1 LDKQNSQNPVK
12 KFISVF
18 QYSGVALE
26 IVWSTSA
33 KLTIAMALT
42 TLFAG
47 VLPAAIAS
55 VGGLF
60 VDVVSNAF
68 QDDGSNTAQLRSDAL
83 YYVFLEAGLVV
94 LMTGAQR
101 INTVCQSILRVLL
114 GNKINVMILE
124 KALTLELA
132 HFEDAEYYD
141 KLVRARR
148 EASSRPLSL
157 VIKTFDLFRDI
168 IALITIGIWLFQFS
182 PYAVLLLAVAG
193 VPAFIAEAKFSGE
206 AFRIHRRR
214 SAERRMQ
221 IYLEMVLTREDGVK
235 EVKLLQLGKMFLQR
249 YVDIFLN
256 IYKEDRSLVLRRG
269 IWGYILGLIASAAFY
284 FAYGWVGFAA
294 IAGAITIGQM
304 TMYIAQFRLGQNSVT
319 NSLTSINGMY
329 EDNLYLS
336 NLTEFLSH
344 KVPEQTGEG
353 IAGPNPDDGIR
364 FENVSF
370 SYPGAQTPALK
381 NINLHIT
388 PGESLAIVGENGSGK
403 TTLIKLLTRLY
414 TPTEGRILVDG
425 LDLQEWDTNAIREK
439 IGVIFQDFAR
449 YQLIVGENIGI
460 GDVDNIEDGNQIE
473 EAARKGMADE
483 FVRDLPLDYQTQLG
497 TWFKDGKELSGG
509 QWQKIALSRAFMRS
523 KADIL
528 ILDEPTAAI
537 DARAEAEIFEHFND
551 LTDNRISIIISL
563 GTWFKDGKELSGGQW
578 QKIALSRA
586 FMRSKADILILD
598 EPTAAI
604 DARAEAEIFEH
615 FNDLTDNRISIII
628 SHRFST
634 VRRADHIIVL
644 EKAEVLEQGS
654 HQQLLEMDGQY
665 ATLFNLQA
673 KGYQ

>member
-1 LDKQNSQNPVK
+1 
-12 KFISVF
+12 
-18 QYSGVALE
+18 
-26 IVWSTSA
+26 
-33 KLTIAMALT
+33 MALT
-42 TLFAG
+42 TLVSGF
-47 VLPAAIAS
+47 LPALIAS

-68 QDDGSNTAQLRSDAL
+68 QDDGSNAEQLRSDAL

-101 INTVCQSILRVLL
+101 ISTVCQSILRVLL

-157 VIKTFDLFRDI
+157 VIKTFDLFRDV
-168 IALITIGIWLFQFS
+168 IALTTIGIWLFQFS
-182 PYAVLLLAVAG
+182 PYAVLLLGLAG
-193 VPAFIAEAKFSGE
+193 VPAFLAEAKFSGE

-235 EVKLLQLGKMFLQR
+235 EVKLLQLGRLFLER
-249 YVDIFLN
+249 YVDIFRN

-269 IWGYILGLIASAAFY
+269 FWGYILGLLASAAFY

-336 NLTEFLSH
+336 NLTEFLEH
-344 KVPEQTGEG
+344 KVPEHTGDK
-353 IAGPNPDDGIR
+353 AQGPDPADGIR

-370 SYPGAQTPALK
+370 SYPGAQTPAL
-381 NINLHIT
+381 NCVNLHII

-414 TPTEGRILVDG
+414 APTEGRILVDG
-425 LDLQEWDTNAIREK
+425 LDLQEWDLDAIREK
-439 IGVIFQDFAR
+439 VGVIFQDFAR

-460 GDVDNIEDGNQIE
+460 GDVDSIGEDDQIS
-473 EAARKGMADE
+473 EAARKGMAE
-483 FVRDLPLDYQTQLG
+483 AFVKDLPHKYQTQLG
-497 TWFKDGKELSGG
+497 TWFKDGQELSGG

-537 DARAEAEIFEHFND
+537 DARAEAEIFAHF
-551 LTDNRISIIISL
+551 
-563 GTWFKDGKELSGGQW
+563 G
-578 QKIALSRA
+578 
-586 FMRSKADILILD
+586 
-598 EPTAAI
+598 
-604 DARAEAEIFEH
+604 
-615 FNDLTDNRISIII
+615 DLTDNRISIII

-634 VRRADHIIVL
+634 VRMANHIIVL
-644 EKAEVLEQGS
+644 EKAEIMEQGS
-654 HQQLLEMDGQY
+654 HQQLLALDGQY

>member
-1 LDKQNSQNPVK
+1 MDKQDSQNPVK
-12 KFISVF
+12 KFIAVF
-18 QYSGVALE
+18 QYSGVALK

-68 QDDGSNTAQLRSDAL
+68 QDDGSNTAQLRSEAL

-414 TPTEGRILVDG
+414 APTEGRILVDG

-460 GDVDNIEDGNQIE
+460 GDVDNIDDGNQIE

-483 FVRDLPLDYQTQLG
+483 FVRDLPLDYQTQ
-497 TWFKDGKELSGG
+497 
-509 QWQKIALSRAFMRS
+509 
-523 KADIL
+523 
-528 ILDEPTAAI
+528 
-537 DARAEAEIFEHFND
+537 
-551 LTDNRISIIISL
+551 L

>member
-1 LDKQNSQNPVK
+1 MTAEKSSKSPLSR
-12 KFISVF
+12 FLGVF
-18 QYSGVALE
+18 RYSAVAMR
-26 IVWSTSA
+26 IVWDTSA
-33 KLTIAMALT
+33 SLMIAMALT
-42 TLFAG
+42 TLIVG
-47 VLPAAIAS
+47 LLPAAIAS

-60 VDVVSNAF
+60 VDAVAGAL
-68 QDDGSNTAQLRSDAL
+68 GSAGAAAEVARSEAL
-83 YYVFLEAGLVV
+83 TFVYIEVGLVL
-94 LMTGAQR
+94 LMTAAQQA
-101 INTVCQSILRVLL
+101 NTVCQAILRVLL

-157 VIKTFDLFRDI
+157 VTKTFDLLRNVI
-168 IALITIGIWLFQFS
+168 SLVAIGVFLFQFS
-182 PYAVLLLAVAG
+182 PYAVLLLSIAG

-206 AFRIHRRR
+206 AFRVNKRR

-235 EVKLLQLGKMFLQR
+235 EVKLLQLGKIFLQR
-249 YVDIFLN
+249 YVDIFLA

-269 IWGYILGLIASAAFY
+269 VWGYGLGIIASGAFY

-304 TMYIAQFRLGQNSVT
+304 TMYIAQFRLGQSAVT
-319 NSLTSINGMY
+319 SSLTSVNGMY

-336 NLTEFLSH
+336 NLTEYLEH
-344 KVPEQTGEG
+344 EVPEQSGNLH
-353 IAGPNPDDGIR
+353 AGPRPEDGIR
-364 FENVSF
+364 FESVSFFYPGSDVPALDNVS
-370 SYPGAQTPALK
+370 
-381 NINLHIT
+381 LHIT

-414 TPTEGRILVDG
+414 TPTQGQILLEGLP
-425 LDLQEWDTNAIREK
+425 LQEWDIDTLRRK

-460 GDVDNIEDGNQIE
+460 GDSDNLASESEIEI
-473 EAARKGMADE
+473 AAKKGMADE
-483 FVRDLPLDYQTQLG
+483 FVRDLPSGYKTQLG

-509 QWQKIALSRAFMRS
+509 QWQKVALSRAFMRS

-537 DARAEAEIFEHFND
+537 DAKAEADIFAHFAE
-551 LTDNRISIIISL
+551 LT
-563 GTWFKDGKELSGGQW
+563 
-578 QKIALSRA
+578 A
-586 FMRSKADILILD
+586 
-598 EPTAAI
+598 
-604 DARAEAEIFEH
+604 
-615 FNDLTDNRISIII
+615 NRISIII

-644 EKAEVLEQGS
+644 EKSKIMEQGS
-654 HQQLLEMDGQY
+654 HEELLELGGQY
-665 ATLFNLQA
+665 ATLFMLQA
-673 KGYQ
+673 EGYQ

>member
-1 LDKQNSQNPVK
+1 MATSDSASKPTNTASGAEPGSVR
-12 KFISVF
+12 KFLSVF
-18 QYSGVALE
+18 QYSRVAME
-26 IVWSTSA
+26 IVWDTSA
-33 KLTIAMALT
+33 ALT
-42 TLFAG
+42 LVMATTTLISG

-60 VDVVSNAF
+60 VDAVASAI
-68 QDDGSNTAQLRSDAL
+68 QNTGDAAEAARADVL
-83 YYVFLEAGLVV
+83 FYVLVEAGLVV
-94 LMTGAQR
+94 IMTGAQKL
-101 INTVCQSILRVLL
+101 NTVCQSILRVLL

-157 VIKTFDLFRDI
+157 VIKTFDLARDVV
-168 IALITIGIWLFQFS
+168 ALLTIGIWLFQFS
-182 PYAVLLLAVAG
+182 PYAVLLLGLAG
-193 VPAFIAEAKFSGE
+193 IPAFLAEAKFSGE

-214 SAERRMQ
+214 SAERRVQ

-235 EVKLLQLGKMFLQR
+235 EVKLLQLGKLFLQR
-249 YVDIFLN
+249 YVDIFRN
-256 IYKEDRSLVLRRG
+256 IYKEDRNLVLRRG
-269 IWGYILGLIASAAFY
+269 FWGYVLGLLASAAFY

-304 TMYIAQFRLGQNSVT
+304 TMYIAQFRLGQNAVT
-319 NSLTSINGMY
+319 NSLTAVNGMY

-336 NLTEFLSH
+336 NLTEYLDH
-344 KVPEQTGEG
+344 KVPETTGDKT
-353 IAGPNPDDGIR
+353 AGPDPSDGIR
-364 FENVSF
+364 IENVSF
-370 SYPGAQTPALK
+370 CYPGSKVPALNK
-381 NINLHIT
+381 VNLHIR

-414 TPTEGRILVDG
+414 QPSEGTIYLEG
-425 LDLQEWDTNAIREK
+425 LDLREWDIDTLRKK

-449 YQLIVGENIGI
+449 YQLLVGENIGI
-460 GDVDNIEDGNQIE
+460 GDVEDLERDELIE
-473 EAARKGMADE
+473 EAAEKGMADV
-483 FVRDLPLDYQTQLG
+483 FVKDLPQGYKTQLG

-537 DARAEAEIFEHFND
+537 DARAEAEIFSHFRD
-551 LTDNRISIIISL
+551 LTAN
-563 GTWFKDGKELSGGQW
+563 K
-578 QKIALSRA
+578 
-586 FMRSKADILILD
+586 
-598 EPTAAI
+598 
-604 DARAEAEIFEH
+604 
-615 FNDLTDNRISIII
+615 ISIII

-634 VRRADHIIVL
+634 VRMADHIIVL
-644 EKAEVLEQGS
+644 EKAEILEEGS
-654 HQQLLEMDGQY
+654 HEELLAKEGQY

-673 KGYQ
+673 QGYQ

>member
-1 LDKQNSQNPVK
+1 MDKQDSQNPVK

-68 QDDGSNTAQLRSDAL
+68 QDDGSNTAQLRSEAL

-132 HFEDAEYYD
+132 HFENAEYYD

-256 IYKEDRSLVLRRG
+256 IYKEDRSLVLRRS

-414 TPTEGRILVDG
+414 APTEGRILVDG

-460 GDVDNIEDGNQIE
+460 GDVDNIDDGNQIE

-483 FVRDLPLDYQTQLG
+483 FVRDLPLDYQTQ
-497 TWFKDGKELSGG
+497 
-509 QWQKIALSRAFMRS
+509 
-523 KADIL
+523 
-528 ILDEPTAAI
+528 
-537 DARAEAEIFEHFND
+537 
-551 LTDNRISIIISL
+551 L

>member
-1 LDKQNSQNPVK
+1 MTAEKSSKSPLSR
-12 KFISVF
+12 FLGVF
-18 QYSGVALE
+18 RYSAVAMR
-26 IVWSTSA
+26 IVWDTSA
-33 KLTIAMALT
+33 PLMIAMALT
-42 TLFAG
+42 TLIVG
-47 VLPAAIAS
+47 LLPAAIAS

-60 VDVVSNAF
+60 VDAVAGAL
-68 QDDGSNTAQLRSDAL
+68 GSAGAAAEVARSEAL
-83 YYVFLEAGLVV
+83 TFVYIEVGLVL
-94 LMTGAQR
+94 LMTAAQQA
-101 INTVCQSILRVLL
+101 NTVCQAVLRVLL

-157 VIKTFDLFRDI
+157 VTKTFDLLRNVI
-168 IALITIGIWLFQFS
+168 SLIAIGVFLFQFS
-182 PYAVLLLAVAG
+182 PYAVLLLSIAG

-206 AFRIHRRR
+206 AFRVNKRR

-235 EVKLLQLGKMFLQR
+235 EVKLLQLGKIFLQR
-249 YVDIFLN
+249 YVDIFLA

-269 IWGYILGLIASAAFY
+269 VWGYGLGIIASGAFY

-304 TMYIAQFRLGQNSVT
+304 TMYIAQFRLGQSAVT
-319 NSLTSINGMY
+319 SSLTSVNGMY

-336 NLTEFLSH
+336 NLTEYLEH
-344 KVPEQTGEG
+344 EVPEQSGNLH
-353 IAGPNPDDGIR
+353 AGPRPEDGIR

-370 SYPGAQTPALK
+370 CYPGSDVPALD
-381 NINLHIT
+381 NVSLHIT

-414 TPTEGRILVDG
+414 TPTQGQILLEGLP
-425 LDLQEWDTNAIREK
+425 LQDWDIDTLRRK

-460 GDVDNIEDGNQIE
+460 GDSDNLDSENEIEI
-473 EAARKGMADE
+473 AAKKGMADE
-483 FVRDLPLDYQTQLG
+483 FVRDLPSGYKTQLG

-509 QWQKIALSRAFMRS
+509 QWQKVALSRAFMRS

-537 DARAEAEIFEHFND
+537 DAKAEADIFAHFAE
-551 LTDNRISIIISL
+551 LT
-563 GTWFKDGKELSGGQW
+563 
-578 QKIALSRA
+578 A
-586 FMRSKADILILD
+586 
-598 EPTAAI
+598 
-604 DARAEAEIFEH
+604 
-615 FNDLTDNRISIII
+615 NRISIII

-644 EKAEVLEQGS
+644 EKSKIMEQGS
-654 HQQLLEMDGQY
+654 HEELLELGGQY
-665 ATLFNLQA
+665 ATLFKLQA
-673 KGYQ
+673 EGYQ

>member
-1 LDKQNSQNPVK
+1 MSEQDNQTSVR
-12 KFISVF
+12 KFLSVF
-18 QYSGVALE
+18 QYSRVAIE

-33 KLTIAMALT
+33 SLTMVMAIT
-42 TLFAG
+42 TLIAG

-55 VGGLF
+55 IGGLF
-60 VDVVSNAF
+60 VDAVSTAI
-68 QDDGSNTAQLRSDAL
+68 NTQGQEAELARSDVL
-83 YYVFLEAGLVV
+83 RYVLIEAGLVV
-94 LMTGAQR
+94 LMTGAQKA
-101 INTVCQSILRVLL
+101 NGVCQSILRVLL

-157 VIKTFDLFRDI
+157 VIKTFDLIRDL
-168 IALITIGIWLFQFS
+168 IALLTIGLFLLQFS
-182 PYAVLLLAVAG
+182 VYAVLLLALAG
-193 VPAFIAEAKFSGE
+193 IPAFVAEAKFSGE

-235 EVKLLQLGKMFLQR
+235 EVKLLQLGKLFLDR
-249 YVDIFLN
+249 YVNIFRD
-256 IYKEDRSLVLRRG
+256 IYKEDRNLVLRRG
-269 IWGYILGLIASAAFY
+269 FWGYVLGLLASAAFY
-284 FAYGWVGFAA
+284 FAYGWVGLAA

-304 TMYIAQFRLGQNSVT
+304 TMYIAQFRLGQNAVT
-319 NSLTSINGMY
+319 NSLTSVNGMY

-336 NLTEFLSH
+336 NLTEYLAH
-344 KVPEQTGEG
+344 KVPEQSGDQV
-353 IAGPNPDDGIR
+353 AGPDPADGIR
-364 FENVSF
+364 FEGVSF
-370 SYPGAQTPALK
+370 YYPGSKTPALD
-381 NINLHIT
+381 NVSLHIR

-414 TPTEGRILVDG
+414 QPTSGTIYLEGLN
-425 LDLQEWDTNAIREK
+425 LAEWDINTLRQK

-449 YQLIVGENIGI
+449 YQMLVGENIGI
-460 GDVDNIEDGNQIE
+460 GDVEELEEENLIE

-483 FVRDLPLDYQTQLG
+483 FVKDLPAAYQTQLG

-537 DARAEAEIFEHFND
+537 DARAEAEIFAHFRD
-551 LTDNRISIIISL
+551 LTAN
-563 GTWFKDGKELSGGQW
+563 K
-578 QKIALSRA
+578 
-586 FMRSKADILILD
+586 
-598 EPTAAI
+598 
-604 DARAEAEIFEH
+604 
-615 FNDLTDNRISIII
+615 ISIII

-634 VRRADHIIVL
+634 VRMADHIIVL
-644 EKAEVLEQGS
+644 EKAGIMEEGS
-654 HQQLLEMDGQY
+654 HQELLAANGQY

>member
-1 LDKQNSQNPVK
+1 MTAEKSSKSPLSR
-12 KFISVF
+12 FLGVF
-18 QYSGVALE
+18 RYSAVAMR
-26 IVWSTSA
+26 IVWDTSA
-33 KLTIAMALT
+33 PLMIAMALT
-42 TLFAG
+42 TLIVG
-47 VLPAAIAS
+47 LLPAAIAS

-60 VDVVSNAF
+60 VDAVAGAL
-68 QDDGSNTAQLRSDAL
+68 GSAGAAAEVARS
-83 YYVFLEAGLVV
+83 EAITFVYIEVGLVL
-94 LMTGAQR
+94 LMTAAQQA
-101 INTVCQSILRVLL
+101 NTVCQAILRVLL

-157 VIKTFDLFRDI
+157 VTKTFDLLRNVI
-168 IALITIGIWLFQFS
+168 SLIAIGVFLFQFS
-182 PYAVLLLAVAG
+182 PYAVLLLSIAG

-206 AFRIHRRR
+206 AFRVNKRR

-235 EVKLLQLGKMFLQR
+235 EVKLLQLGKIFLQR
-249 YVDIFLN
+249 YVDIFLA

-269 IWGYILGLIASAAFY
+269 VWGYGLGIIASGAFY

-304 TMYIAQFRLGQNSVT
+304 TMYIAQFRLGQSAVT
-319 NSLTSINGMY
+319 SSLTSVNGMY

-336 NLTEFLSH
+336 NLTEYLEH
-344 KVPEQTGEG
+344 EVPEQSGNLH
-353 IAGPNPDDGIR
+353 AGPRPEDGIR
-364 FENVSF
+364 FESVSFFYPGSDVPALDNVS
-370 SYPGAQTPALK
+370 
-381 NINLHIT
+381 LHIT

-414 TPTEGRILVDG
+414 TPTQGQILLEGLP
-425 LDLQEWDTNAIREK
+425 LQEWDIDTLRRK

-460 GDVDNIEDGNQIE
+460 GDSDNLASESEIEI
-473 EAARKGMADE
+473 AAKKGMADE
-483 FVRDLPLDYQTQLG
+483 FVRDLPSGYKTQLG

-509 QWQKIALSRAFMRS
+509 QWQKVALSRAFMRS

-537 DARAEAEIFEHFND
+537 DAKAEADIFAHFAE
-551 LTDNRISIIISL
+551 LT
-563 GTWFKDGKELSGGQW
+563 
-578 QKIALSRA
+578 A
-586 FMRSKADILILD
+586 
-598 EPTAAI
+598 
-604 DARAEAEIFEH
+604 
-615 FNDLTDNRISIII
+615 NRISIII

-644 EKAEVLEQGS
+644 EKSKIMEQGS
-654 HQQLLEMDGQY
+654 HEELLELGGQY
-665 ATLFNLQA
+665 ATLFKLQA
-673 KGYQ
+673 EGYQ

>member
-1 LDKQNSQNPVK
+1 MEKQDPQNPIN
-12 KFISVF
+12 KFLSVF
-18 QYSGVALE
+18 QYSGVALK

-42 TLFAG
+42 TLVSGF
-47 VLPAAIAS
+47 LPALIAS

-68 QDDGSNTAQLRSDAL
+68 QDDGSNAEQLRSDAL

-101 INTVCQSILRVLL
+101 ISTVCQSILRVLL

-157 VIKTFDLFRDI
+157 VIKTFDLFRDV
-168 IALITIGIWLFQFS
+168 IALTTIGIWLFQFS
-182 PYAVLLLAVAG
+182 PYAVLLLGLAG
-193 VPAFIAEAKFSGE
+193 VPAFLAEAKFSGE

-235 EVKLLQLGKMFLQR
+235 EVKLLQLGRLFLER
-249 YVDIFLN
+249 YVDIFRN

-269 IWGYILGLIASAAFY
+269 FWGYILGLFASAAFY

-294 IAGAITIGQM
+294 IAGVITIGQM

-336 NLTEFLSH
+336 NLTEFLEH
-344 KVPEQTGEG
+344 KVPEHTGNK
-353 IAGPNPDDGIR
+353 AQGPDPADGIR

-370 SYPGAQTPALK
+370 SYPGAQTPAL
-381 NINLHIT
+381 NCVNLHII

-414 TPTEGRILVDG
+414 APTEGRILVDG
-425 LDLQEWDTNAIREK
+425 LDLQEWDLDTIREK
-439 IGVIFQDFAR
+439 VGVIFQDFAR

-460 GDVDNIEDGNQIE
+460 GDVDSIGEEDQIS
-473 EAARKGMADE
+473 EAARKGMAE
-483 FVRDLPLDYQTQLG
+483 AFVKDLPHKYQTQLG
-497 TWFKDGKELSGG
+497 TWFKDGQELSGG

-537 DARAEAEIFEHFND
+537 DARAEAEIFAHF
-551 LTDNRISIIISL
+551 
-563 GTWFKDGKELSGGQW
+563 G
-578 QKIALSRA
+578 
-586 FMRSKADILILD
+586 
-598 EPTAAI
+598 
-604 DARAEAEIFEH
+604 
-615 FNDLTDNRISIII
+615 DLTDNRISIII

-634 VRRADHIIVL
+634 VRMANHIIVL
-644 EKAEVLEQGS
+644 EKAEIMEQGS
-654 HQQLLEMDGQY
+654 HQQLLDLDGQY

>member
-1 LDKQNSQNPVK
+1 MTKKTNSNGAVSR
-12 KFISVF
+12 FLGVF
-18 QYSGVALE
+18 RYSAVAMR
-26 IVWSTSA
+26 IVWDTSA
-33 KLTIAMALT
+33 PLMIAMALT
-42 TLFAG
+42 TLIVG
-47 VLPAAIAS
+47 LLPAAIAS

-60 VDVVSNAF
+60 VDAVA
-68 QDDGSNTAQLRSDAL
+68 GAL
-83 YYVFLEAGLVV
+83 GNSGVTTDSAKSEALTFVYIEVGLVL
-94 LMTGAQR
+94 LMTAAQQA
-101 INTVCQSILRVLL
+101 NTVCQAVLRVLL

-157 VIKTFDLFRDI
+157 VTKTFDLIRNVI
-168 IALITIGIWLFQFS
+168 SLIAIGAFLFQFS
-182 PYAVLLLAVAG
+182 PYAVLLLSIAG

-206 AFRIHRRR
+206 AFRVNKRR

-235 EVKLLQLGKMFLQR
+235 EVKLLQLGKIFLQR
-249 YVDIFLN
+249 YIDIFLA

-269 IWGYILGLIASAAFY
+269 IWGYGLGIIASGAFY

-304 TMYIAQFRLGQNSVT
+304 TMYIAQFRLGQSAVT
-319 NSLTSINGMY
+319 SSLTSVNGMY

-336 NLTEFLSH
+336 NLTEYLEH
-344 KVPEQTGEG
+344 EVPEQSGSLH
-353 IAGPNPDDGIR
+353 AGPMPEEGIR
-364 FENVSF
+364 FDNVSF
-370 SYPGAQTPALK
+370 FYPGSDVPALD
-381 NINLHIT
+381 NVSLHIT

-414 TPTEGRILVDG
+414 TPTHGKISLEGLP
-425 LDLQEWDTNAIREK
+425 LEEWDIDTLRRK

-460 GDVDNIEDGNQIE
+460 GDADNLDSENEIEI
-473 EAARKGMADE
+473 AAKKGMADE
-483 FVRDLPLDYQTQLG
+483 FVRDLPSGYKTQLG

-509 QWQKIALSRAFMRS
+509 QWQKVALSRAFMRS

-537 DARAEAEIFEHFND
+537 DAKAEADIFAHFAE
-551 LTDNRISIIISL
+551 LT
-563 GTWFKDGKELSGGQW
+563 
-578 QKIALSRA
+578 A
-586 FMRSKADILILD
+586 
-598 EPTAAI
+598 
-604 DARAEAEIFEH
+604 
-615 FNDLTDNRISIII
+615 NRISIII

-644 EKAEVLEQGS
+644 EKARIMEQGS
-654 HQQLLEMDGQY
+654 HEELLELGGQY
-665 ATLFNLQA
+665 ATLFKLQA
-673 KGYQ
+673 EGYQ

>member
-1 LDKQNSQNPVK
+1 MIDQVNNQEPPNSVR
-12 KFISVF
+12 KFFSVF
-18 QYSGVALE
+18 QYSRVALE

-33 KLTIAMALT
+33 ALTLAMAFS
-42 TLFAG
+42 TLVSG

-60 VDVVSNAF
+60 VDAVASAF
-68 QDDGSNTAQLRSDAL
+68 QQDSAAAEQARDDVLF
-83 YYVFLEAGLVV
+83 YVFLELGLVV

-101 INTVCQSILRVLL
+101 LNTICQSILRVLL

-157 VIKTFDLFRDI
+157 VIKTFDLLRDL
-168 IALITIGIWLFQFS
+168 IALITIGIFLFQFS
-182 PYAVLLLAVAG
+182 VWAVALLAVAG
-193 VPAFIAEAKFSGE
+193 VPAFLAEAKFSGE

-235 EVKLLQLGKMFLQR
+235 EVKLLQLGKLFLKR
-249 YVDIFLN
+249 YVDIFRSM
-256 IYKEDRSLVLRRG
+256 YKEDRNLVLRRG
-269 IWGYILGLIASAAFY
+269 FWGYVLGLLASSAFY
-284 FAYGWVGFAA
+284 FAYGWVGFAT

-304 TMYIAQFRLGQNSVT
+304 TMYIAQFRLGQNAVT
-319 NSLTSINGMY
+319 NSLTAINGMY

-336 NLTEFLSH
+336 NLTEYLEH
-344 KVPEQTGEG
+344 KVPEQTGTETLG
-353 IAGPNPDDGIR
+353 SDRNDGIR
-364 FENVSF
+364 FEDVSF
-370 SYPGAQTPALK
+370 SYPGSEIPALNK
-381 NINLHIT
+381 VSLHIK

-414 TPTEGRILVDG
+414 SPSKGKIFLEGLE
-425 LDLQEWDTNAIREK
+425 LKEWDIETLRQK

-460 GDVDNIEDGNQIE
+460 GDVDEIETDLLIE
-473 EAARKGMADE
+473 EAAKKGMADV
-483 FVRDLPLDYQTQLG
+483 FVRDLPRSYKTQLG

-537 DARAEAEIFEHFND
+537 DAKAEAEIFSHFGD
-551 LTDNRISIIISL
+551 LTDN
-563 GTWFKDGKELSGGQW
+563 K
-578 QKIALSRA
+578 
-586 FMRSKADILILD
+586 
-598 EPTAAI
+598 
-604 DARAEAEIFEH
+604 
-615 FNDLTDNRISIII
+615 ISIII

-644 EKAEVLEQGS
+644 EKGEIQEEGS
-654 HQQLLEMDGQY
+654 HSELLENEGHY
-665 ATLFNLQA
+665 ATLFRLQA
-673 KGYQ
+673 QGYQ

>member
-1 LDKQNSQNPVK
+1 M
-12 KFISVF
+12 
-18 QYSGVALE
+18 E

-33 KLTIAMALT
+33 TLTLVMAAT
-42 TLFAG
+42 TLVSG

-60 VDVVSNAF
+60 VDAVASAI
-68 QDDGSNTAQLRSDAL
+68 QNTGDAAEAARSEVL
-83 YYVFLEAGLVV
+83 FYVLVEAGLVV
-94 LMTGAQR
+94 IMTGAQKL
-101 INTVCQSILRVLL
+101 NTVCQSILRVLL

-157 VIKTFDLFRDI
+157 VIKTFDLARDVV
-168 IALITIGIWLFQFS
+168 ALLTIGIWLFQFS
-182 PYAVLLLAVAG
+182 AYAVLLLGLAG
-193 VPAFIAEAKFSGE
+193 IPAFLAEAKFSGE

-214 SAERRMQ
+214 SAERRVQ

-235 EVKLLQLGKMFLQR
+235 EVKLLQLGKLFLQR
-249 YVDIFLN
+249 YVDIFRK
-256 IYKEDRSLVLRRG
+256 IYKEDRNLVLRRG
-269 IWGYILGLIASAAFY
+269 FWGYVLGLLASAAFY

-304 TMYIAQFRLGQNSVT
+304 TMYIAQFRLGQNAVT
-319 NSLTSINGMY
+319 NSLTAVNGMY

-336 NLTEFLSH
+336 NLTEYLNH
-344 KVPEQTGEG
+344 KVPETTGNKT
-353 IAGPNPDDGIR
+353 AGPDPSDGIR
-364 FENVSF
+364 IENVSF
-370 SYPGAQTPALK
+370 FYPGSNIPALNK
-381 NINLHIT
+381 VNLHIR

-414 TPTEGRILVDG
+414 HPSEGTIYLEG
-425 LDLQEWDTNAIREK
+425 LDLKEWDIDTLRKK

-449 YQLIVGENIGI
+449 YQLLVGENIGI
-460 GDVDNIEDGNQIE
+460 GDVDELEQDELIE
-473 EAARKGMADE
+473 EAAEKGMADE
-483 FVRDLPLDYQTQLG
+483 FVKGLPQGYKTQLG

-537 DARAEAEIFEHFND
+537 DARAEAEIFAHFRD
-551 LTDNRISIIISL
+551 LTAN
-563 GTWFKDGKELSGGQW
+563 K
-578 QKIALSRA
+578 
-586 FMRSKADILILD
+586 
-598 EPTAAI
+598 
-604 DARAEAEIFEH
+604 
-615 FNDLTDNRISIII
+615 ISIII

-634 VRRADHIIVL
+634 VRMADHIIVL
-644 EKAEVLEQGS
+644 EKAEILEEGS
-654 HQQLLEMDGQY
+654 HEELLASDGQY

-673 KGYQ
+673 QGYQ

>member
-1 LDKQNSQNPVK
+1 MTAEKSSKSPLSR
-12 KFISVF
+12 FLGVF
-18 QYSGVALE
+18 RYSAVAMR
-26 IVWSTSA
+26 IVWDTSA
-33 KLTIAMALT
+33 PLMIAMALT
-42 TLFAG
+42 TLIVG
-47 VLPAAIAS
+47 LLPAAIAS

-60 VDVVSNAF
+60 VDAVAGAL
-68 QDDGSNTAQLRSDAL
+68 GSAGAAAEVARSEAL
-83 YYVFLEAGLVV
+83 TFVYIEVGLVL
-94 LMTGAQR
+94 LMTAAQQA
-101 INTVCQSILRVLL
+101 NTVCQAVLRVLL

-157 VIKTFDLFRDI
+157 VTKTFDLLRNVI
-168 IALITIGIWLFQFS
+168 SLIAIGVFLFQFS
-182 PYAVLLLAVAG
+182 PYAVLLLSIAG

-206 AFRIHRRR
+206 AFRVNKRR

-235 EVKLLQLGKMFLQR
+235 EVKLLQLGKIFLQR
-249 YVDIFLN
+249 YVDIFLA

-269 IWGYILGLIASAAFY
+269 VWGYGLGIIASGAFY

-304 TMYIAQFRLGQNSVT
+304 TMYIAQFRLGQSAVT
-319 NSLTSINGMY
+319 SSLTSVNGMY

-336 NLTEFLSH
+336 NLTEYLEH
-344 KVPEQTGEG
+344 EVPEQSGNLH
-353 IAGPNPDDGIR
+353 AGPRPEDGIR
-364 FENVSF
+364 FESVSFFYPGSDVPALDNVS
-370 SYPGAQTPALK
+370 
-381 NINLHIT
+381 LHIT

-414 TPTEGRILVDG
+414 TPTQGQILLEGLP
-425 LDLQEWDTNAIREK
+425 LQEWDIDTLRRK
-439 IGVIFQDFAR
+439 IGVIFQDFSR

-460 GDVDNIEDGNQIE
+460 GDSDNLASESEIEI
-473 EAARKGMADE
+473 AAKKGMADE
-483 FVRDLPLDYQTQLG
+483 FVRDLPSGYKTQLG

-509 QWQKIALSRAFMRS
+509 QWQKVALSRAFMRS

-537 DARAEAEIFEHFND
+537 DAKAEADIFAHFAE
-551 LTDNRISIIISL
+551 LT
-563 GTWFKDGKELSGGQW
+563 
-578 QKIALSRA
+578 A
-586 FMRSKADILILD
+586 
-598 EPTAAI
+598 
-604 DARAEAEIFEH
+604 
-615 FNDLTDNRISIII
+615 NRISIII

-644 EKAEVLEQGS
+644 EKSKIIEQGS
-654 HQQLLEMDGQY
+654 HEELLELGGQY
-665 ATLFNLQA
+665 ATLFKLQA
-673 KGYQ
+673 EGYQ

>member
-1 LDKQNSQNPVK
+1 MDNKGSPNSLRKV
-12 KFISVF
+12 FAVF
-18 QYSGVALE
+18 QYSRVAVE

-33 KLTIAMALT
+33 ALT
-42 TLFAG
+42 VVMAITTFVTG

-60 VDVVSNAF
+60 VDAVSSVF
-68 QDDGSNTAQLRSDAL
+68 QQTGVSAEQARSDVL
-83 YYVFLEAGLVV
+83 FYVFVEVGLVI

-101 INTVCQSILRVLL
+101 VNSVCQSIMRVLL

-141 KLVRARR
+141 KLTRARR

-157 VIKTFDLFRDI
+157 VIKTFDLMRD
-168 IALITIGIWLFQFS
+168 LVLLLTIGIWLFQFS
-182 PYAVLLLAVAG
+182 PYAVLLLAGAG

-206 AFRIHRRR
+206 AFRLFRRR

-221 IYLEMVLTREDGVK
+221 FYLELVLTREDGVK
-235 EVKLLQLGKMFLQR
+235 EVKLLQLGKLFLKR
-249 YVDIFLN
+249 YVDIFKN
-256 IYKEDRSLVLRRG
+256 IYKEDRNLVIRRG
-269 IWGYILGLIASAAFY
+269 LWGYVLGLLASAAFY

-294 IAGAITIGQM
+294 LAGAITIGQM
-304 TMYIAQFRLGQNSVT
+304 TMYIAQFRLGQTAVT
-319 NSLTSINGMY
+319 NSLSAINGMY

-336 NLTEFLSH
+336 TLTEYLEH
-344 KVPEQTGEG
+344 EVPELTGDQ
-353 IAGPNPDDGIR
+353 AKGPNPEDGIR

-370 SYPGAQTPALK
+370 YYSGSDSPALHSVS
-381 NINLHIT
+381 LHIK
-388 PGESLAIVGENGSGK
+388 PGESMAIVGENGSGK
-403 TTLIKLLTRLY
+403 TTLIKLLSRLY
-414 TPTEGRILVDG
+414 TPTEGRIFLEG
-425 LDLQEWDTNAIREK
+425 LELKDWDIDVLRRK

-460 GDVDNIEDGNQIE
+460 GDVEEIGEAVRVE
-473 EAARKGMADE
+473 EAARKGMADV
-483 FVRDLPLDYQTQLG
+483 FVKDLPNSYNTQLG

-537 DARAEAEIFEHFND
+537 DARAEAEIFAHFRD
-551 LTDNRISIIISL
+551 LTAN
-563 GTWFKDGKELSGGQW
+563 K
-578 QKIALSRA
+578 
-586 FMRSKADILILD
+586 
-598 EPTAAI
+598 
-604 DARAEAEIFEH
+604 
-615 FNDLTDNRISIII
+615 ISIII

-634 VRRADHIIVL
+634 VRMADHIIVL
-644 EKAEVLEQGS
+644 EKAKIIEEGS
-654 HQQLLEMDGQY
+654 HQELLQANGQY

-673 KGYQ
+673 QGYQ

>member
-1 LDKQNSQNPVK
+1 LDTQESNNSVH
-12 KFISVF
+12 KFLSVF
-18 QYSGVALE
+18 QYSKVALE
-26 IVWSTSA
+26 IVWSTSTA
-33 KLTIAMALT
+33 LTIVMAIS
-42 TLFAG
+42 TLVSG

-60 VDVVSNAF
+60 VDAVASALQQTGEVAE
-68 QDDGSNTAQLRSDAL
+68 QAQSDL
-83 YYVFLEAGLVV
+83 LFYVFLELGLVV
-94 LMTGAQR
+94 IMTGAQKL
-101 INTVCQSILRVLL
+101 NTVCQSILRVLL
-114 GNKINVMILE
+114 GNKVNVMILE

-157 VIKTFDLFRDI
+157 VIKTFDLMRDVI
-168 IALITIGIWLFQFS
+168 SLIAIGIFLFQFS
-182 PYAVLLLAVAG
+182 VWAVALLAIAG
-193 VPAFIAEAKFSGE
+193 VPAFVAEAKFSGE

-235 EVKLLQLGKMFLQR
+235 EVKLLQLGKLFLQR
-249 YVDIFLN
+249 YVDIFRN
-256 IYKEDRSLVLRRG
+256 IYKEDRNLVLRRG
-269 IWGYILGLIASAAFY
+269 LWGYVLGLLASGAFY

-304 TMYIAQFRLGQNSVT
+304 TMYIAQFRLGQNAVT
-319 NSLTSINGMY
+319 NSLTAVNGMY

-336 NLTEFLSH
+336 NLTEYLEH
-344 KVPEQTGEG
+344 KIPEQTGNKT
-353 IAGPNPDDGIR
+353 IGPNPEDGIR
-364 FENVSF
+364 FEEVTFVYPDSEKPALNNVS
-370 SYPGAQTPALK
+370 
-381 NINLHIT
+381 LHIK

-414 TPTEGRILVDG
+414 TPVSGRIFLEG
-425 LDLQEWDTNAIREK
+425 LELKEWDIEALRKK
-439 IGVIFQDFAR
+439 IGVIFQDFAH

-460 GDVDNIEDGNQIE
+460 GDVDEIEQEPRIE
-473 EAARKGMADE
+473 EAAQKGMADV
-483 FVRDLPLDYQTQLG
+483 FVKDLPQGYKTQLG

-537 DARAEAEIFEHFND
+537 DARAEAEIFNHFRD
-551 LTDNRISIIISL
+551 LTAN
-563 GTWFKDGKELSGGQW
+563 K
-578 QKIALSRA
+578 
-586 FMRSKADILILD
+586 
-598 EPTAAI
+598 
-604 DARAEAEIFEH
+604 
-615 FNDLTDNRISIII
+615 ISIII

-634 VRRADHIIVL
+634 VRMADHIIVL
-644 EKAEVLEQGS
+644 EQGKIQEEGS
-654 HQQLLEMDGQY
+654 HTDLLGNGGQY

-673 KGYQ
+673 QGYQ

>member
-1 LDKQNSQNPVK
+1 MTAEKSSKSPLSR
-12 KFISVF
+12 FLGVF
-18 QYSGVALE
+18 RYSAVAMR
-26 IVWSTSA
+26 IVWDTSA
-33 KLTIAMALT
+33 PLMIAMALT
-42 TLFAG
+42 TLIVG
-47 VLPAAIAS
+47 LLPAAIAS

-60 VDVVSNAF
+60 VDAVAGAL
-68 QDDGSNTAQLRSDAL
+68 GSAGAAAEVARSEAL
-83 YYVFLEAGLVV
+83 TFVYIEVGLVL
-94 LMTGAQR
+94 LMTAAQQA
-101 INTVCQSILRVLL
+101 NTVCQAVLRVLL

-157 VIKTFDLFRDI
+157 VTKTFDLLRNVI
-168 IALITIGIWLFQFS
+168 SLIAIGVFLYQFS
-182 PYAVLLLAVAG
+182 PYAVLLLSIAG

-206 AFRIHRRR
+206 AFRVNKRR

-235 EVKLLQLGKMFLQR
+235 EVKLLQLGKIFLQR
-249 YVDIFLN
+249 YVDIFLA

-269 IWGYILGLIASAAFY
+269 VWGYGLGIIASGAFY

-304 TMYIAQFRLGQNSVT
+304 TMYIAQFRLGQSAVT
-319 NSLTSINGMY
+319 SSLTSVNGMY

-336 NLTEFLSH
+336 NLTEYLEH
-344 KVPEQTGEG
+344 EVPEQSGNLH
-353 IAGPNPDDGIR
+353 AGPRPEDGIR
-364 FENVSF
+364 FESVSFFYPGSDVPALDNVS
-370 SYPGAQTPALK
+370 
-381 NINLHIT
+381 LHIT

-414 TPTEGRILVDG
+414 TPTQGQILLEGLP
-425 LDLQEWDTNAIREK
+425 LQEWDIDTLRRK

-460 GDVDNIEDGNQIE
+460 GDSDNLASESEIEI
-473 EAARKGMADE
+473 AAKKGMADE
-483 FVRDLPLDYQTQLG
+483 FVRDLPSGYKTQLG

-509 QWQKIALSRAFMRS
+509 QWQKVALSRAFMRS

-537 DARAEAEIFEHFND
+537 DAKAEADIFAHFAE
-551 LTDNRISIIISL
+551 LT
-563 GTWFKDGKELSGGQW
+563 
-578 QKIALSRA
+578 A
-586 FMRSKADILILD
+586 
-598 EPTAAI
+598 
-604 DARAEAEIFEH
+604 
-615 FNDLTDNRISIII
+615 NRISIII

-644 EKAEVLEQGS
+644 EKSKIMEQGS
-654 HQQLLEMDGQY
+654 HEELLELGGQY
-665 ATLFNLQA
+665 ATLFKLQA
-673 KGYQ
+673 EGYQ